1 MDMEPSLSFM
11 FRPSFWAKLS
21 DVFDAG
27 MQRQLMPPRK
37 MEARKLPKGMKI
49 CGNLP
54 EGQSIP
60 TPVQLGLLQFI
71 AGSRRSEHVFQWE
84 WALYGLVVSLALASP
99 PSTTALFATLPPPII
114 TELGRAQAGFRV
126 ALAPRTR
133 SSSGSCGAPNWLQTP
148 VERLRNS
155 LHQM

>member
-11 FRPSFWAKLS
+11 FRPSFWAKFS

-71 AGSRRSEHVFQWE
+71 AG
-84 WALYGLVVSLALASP
+84 
-99 PSTTALFATLPPPII
+99 
-114 TELGRAQAGFRV
+114 
-126 ALAPRTR
+126 
-133 SSSGSCGAPNWLQTP
+133 
-148 VERLRNS
+148 
-155 LHQM
+155 